1 MIKSVKFRIY
11 PNKKQQEF
19 IDHTLECYRIVYNK
33 GLEFRTKTLKSKHKA
48 GFIETSALITK
59 LKKTKKFAFLKKA
72 DAVALIQAMK
82 DLDTLID
89 TLHSD
94 DAEVYQLRG
103 TLRMDRDDKIG
114 ALNDMRK
121 ALDLNPKLLEKLNG
135 EFKTTEK
142 GHC

>member
-1 MIKSVKFRIY
+1 MT
-11 PNKKQQEF
+11 P
-19 IDHTLECYRIVYNK
+19 
-33 GLEFRTKTLKSKHKA
+33 
-48 GFIETSALITK
+48 IEIIIQTTQDIASNPS
-59 LKKTKKFAFLKKA
+59 
-72 DAVALIQAMK
+72 DAVAYKRRAITLCQMRQYDEAMK

-121 ALDLNPKLLEKLNG
+121 ALDLNPKFLEKLNG

>member
-1 MIKSVKFRIY
+1 MT
-11 PNKKQQEF
+11 P
-19 IDHTLECYRIVYNK
+19 
-33 GLEFRTKTLKSKHKA
+33 
-48 GFIETSALITK
+48 IEIIIQTTQDIASNPS
-59 LKKTKKFAFLKKA
+59 
-72 DAVALIQAMK
+72 DAVAYKRRAITLCQMRQYDEAMK
-82 DLDTLID
+82 DLDTLLD